1 MKKVSLVVLIGA
13 LLFGLFGCSSN
24 NTAGGSN
31 GDTVTIGFT
40 GPLSGAAAYY
50 GERTLQ
56 GLEMAAEEINDAGGF
71 EVDGKTYKLK
81 IKALDDKYLPNE
93 AAANAKRL
101 VQEDKAPI
109 IFTPH
114 SGGVQ
119 ALQVFN
125 ERDKFIIGA
134 YTSEPGVVESGNKL
148 TVQVA
153 PQYSGY
159 IEPFTTYAMET
170 SGKKLAMLPPATEYG
185 KDWAESLKPEWE
197 KQGGKVVYH
206 SAIDFAKDTDF
217 FTIITNALKEK
228 PDVLFI
234 GGASEATAKV
244 AKQARELG
252 FKGGFIVM
260 DQAKFDQMKAITGSY
275 ETFNNSI
282 GVTPLIYSDFPGTD
296 GFVEK
301 YHDKYDG
308 VDPSSESGLDYIALH
323 AFVGAME
330 AAGTVNDAEKIRE
343 HVQDGLEKLPDDKK
357 VYNIPGITKEGSFKI
372 EQRLTVVENGEI
384 KVITEQD

>member
-1 MKKVSLVVLIGA
+1 MKKIMMFSLLGA
-13 LLFGLFGCSSN
+13 LLLGLIGCSSN
-24 NTAGGSN
+24 STSGGSN

-56 GLEMAAEEINDAGGF
+56 GLEMAAEEINEAGGI
-71 EVDGKTYKLK
+71 EADGKTYKLK

-125 ERDKFIIGA
+125 ERDKFIVGA
-134 YTSEPGVVESGNKL
+134 YTSEPGVVESGNEL

-159 IEPFTTYAMET
+159 IEPFTTYSIET

-185 KDWAESLKPEWE
+185 KDWAESLQPEWE
-197 KQGGKVVYH
+197 KQGGEVVYH

-217 FTIITNALKEK
+217 FTIITNALKNK

-234 GGASEATAKV
+234 GGASEGTAKV

-260 DQAKFDQMKAITGSY
+260 DQAKFDQMKTITGSY

-296 GFVEK
+296 EFLEK
-301 YHDKYDG
+301 YRDKYDG
-308 VDPSSESGLDYIALH
+308 VDPSSESALDYIAIYAL
-323 AFVGAME
+323 VGAME
-330 AAGTVNDAEKIRE
+330 AAGTVDDAEKIRS
-343 HVQDGLEKLPDDKK
+343 HVQDGLDSIPDEKK
-357 VYNIPGITKEGSFKI
+357 VYSIPSITKEGSFEI
-372 EQRLTVVENGEI
+372 DRRLTIIEDGEV
-384 KVITEQD
+384 KEYKE